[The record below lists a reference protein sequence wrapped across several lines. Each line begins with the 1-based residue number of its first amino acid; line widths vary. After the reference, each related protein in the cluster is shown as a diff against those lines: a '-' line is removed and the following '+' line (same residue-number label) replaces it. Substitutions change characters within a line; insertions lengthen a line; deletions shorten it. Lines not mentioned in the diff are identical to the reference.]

1 MHKHTFDLNFIID
14 ELGNYQIIYAAQ
26 MDSKFMRERSLILIH
41 HNFSVFLI
49 CLQREHGLTDADE
62 PQVEYKCEEF

>member
-41 HNFSVFLI
+41 LNFSVFLI
-49 CLQREHGLTDADE
+49 CL
-62 PQVEYKCEEF
+62 